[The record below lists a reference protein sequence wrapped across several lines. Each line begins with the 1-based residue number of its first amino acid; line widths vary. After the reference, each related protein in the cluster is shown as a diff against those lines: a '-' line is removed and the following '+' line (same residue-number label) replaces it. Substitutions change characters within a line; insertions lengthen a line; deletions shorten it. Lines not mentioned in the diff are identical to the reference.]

1 MSDSPQ
7 AKTRRGLA
15 VNMKS
20 GAIAEIQMAQQEA
33 SASIARIR
41 SDCASLLSIAS
52 KDKKPLLQI
61 VYMQANA
68 LHQGENNAASSFVL
82 SHRLHVRIVGEQYD
96 VTSFAGVCQYECL
109 RVHGECGPG
118 HVSSCHLRATDFES
132 MCQPEKGDPEPKVT
146 FAKNTRKLFLPCLVY
161 TAAIHLAW
169 QKEGNHESISPK
181 SRCFL
186 QSTRDDLSCL
196 ANMDLDPAAQIV
208 TLIIDV
214 FTDKGHLHFVKA
226 VSGSAEENPEDE
238 DKGEDVS
245 AL

>member
-7 AKTRRGLA
+7 AKTRRELA
-15 VNMKS
+15 
-20 GAIAEIQMAQQEA
+20 
-33 SASIARIR
+33 IR

-52 KDKKPLLQI
+52 KDKKPHLQI
-61 VYMQANA
+61 VYMQANP
-68 LHQGENNAASSFVL
+68 LTKGENNAASSFVL
-82 SHRLHVRIVGEQYD
+82 SHRLHVRIAGEQYD

-109 RVHGECGPG
+109 RVQGECGPG

-132 MCQPEKGDPEPKVT
+132 MCQPERGDPEPKVT
-146 FAKNTRKLFLPCLVY
+146 FMKNTRKLFLQCLVY

-169 QKEGNHESISPK
+169 QKEDNHESISPK

-186 QSTRDDLSCL
+186 QCTREDLSWL
-196 ANMDLDPAAQIV
+196 AEMDLDPAAQIV

>member
-7 AKTRRGLA
+7 AKTRRELA
-15 VNMKS
+15 ISMKS
-20 GAIAEIQMAQQEA
+20 EGIAEIQKAQQEA
-33 SASIARIR
+33 AASIARIR

-52 KDKKPLLQI
+52 KDKKPHLQI
-61 VYMQANA
+61 VYMQANP
-68 LHQGENNAASSFVL
+68 LTKGENNAASSFVL

-109 RVHGECGPG
+109 RVQGECGPG

-226 VSGSAEENPEDE
+226 VSGSAEENPDDE